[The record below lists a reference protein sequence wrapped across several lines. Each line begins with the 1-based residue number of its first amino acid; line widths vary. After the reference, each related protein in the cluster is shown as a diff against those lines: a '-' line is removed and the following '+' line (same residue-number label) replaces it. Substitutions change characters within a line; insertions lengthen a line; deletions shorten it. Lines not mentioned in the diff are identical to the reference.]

1 MLFVGFVYVMTGL
14 RSGHFR
20 RNLMPS
26 KPDRS
31 SRALQTAIAEHL
43 RFAPTAFGNAW
54 SYNVIQHLSYLAVV
68 FLLFP
73 LLIWT
78 GLAMAPGFTAVFPLA
93 VTPLGGHQSPRTL
106 HFFVTIALVLF
117 TLAHVTMIVF
127 AGFRARVRAMIDGK
141 AEPLR

>member
-31 SRALQTAIAEHL
+31 SRALQ
-43 RFAPTAFGNAW
+43 
-54 SYNVIQHLSYLAVV
+54 YNVIQRLSYLAVV